1 MGSSMKK
8 LFETHADQISEN
20 TNIDI
25 SKVRSIRYLHEF
37 DRVVQCATWGYPTEG
52 AYYRDATS
60 ADSLFA
66 VRIAVK
72 EAIPYE
78 EFAQS
83 PYTVLCTTS
92 TGGHL
97 SWFEWGG
104 GRWFAK
110 PAVNFLQKMAK
121 EIDLSALEEQKQ
133 TSSNANGS
141 AKVSVGNRMPFA
153 FDPMRRKMF
162 IASPLHNT

>member
-1 MGSSMKK
+1 MSSPVS
-8 LFETHADQISEN
+8 TQ
-20 TNIDI
+20 
-25 SKVRSIRYLHEF
+25 
-37 DRVVQCATWGYPTEG
+37 
-52 AYYRDATS
+52 
-60 ADSLFA
+60 
-66 VRIAVK
+66 IAVK

-110 PAVNFLQKMAK
+110 PAVNFLQKIAK

-133 TSSNANGS
+133 TNSSANGS
-141 AKVSVGNRMPFA
+141 AKNSGGNRKPFI

-162 IASPLHNT
+162 VASALRNT